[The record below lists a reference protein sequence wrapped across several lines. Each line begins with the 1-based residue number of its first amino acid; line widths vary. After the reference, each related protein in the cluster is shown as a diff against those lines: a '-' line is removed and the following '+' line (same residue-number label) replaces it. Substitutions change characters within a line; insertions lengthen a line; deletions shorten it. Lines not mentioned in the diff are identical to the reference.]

1 MQILSI
7 LFLLVQCFSAH
18 YYVDGIKNI
27 KVKTKCYRGLKSM
40 KKKHIV
46 VIIVC
51 CLCFGL
57 LYYIGQGNKRELPTL
72 SVCCYEKSISEDSA
86 VVVFEV
92 ENMSEQV
99 VTFNENNFAKITLN
113 GNEVAY
119 PTKYI
124 SLQPGETKQIEI
136 ELTKVIPNKQ
146 NEVKVT
152 TTCNQGTSAT
162 YVLTLE
168 L

>member
-1 MQILSI
+1 
-7 LFLLVQCFSAH
+7 
-18 YYVDGIKNI
+18 
-27 KVKTKCYRGLKSM
+27 M
-40 KKKHIV
+40 KKKYI
-46 VIIVC
+46 VIIVVC

-57 LYYIGQGNKRELPTL
+57 LYYIGQRNERELPTL
-72 SVCCYEKSISEDSA
+72 SVCCYEKSISEESA

-92 ENMSEQV
+92 ENMSEQI

-162 YVLTLE
+162 FVLTLE